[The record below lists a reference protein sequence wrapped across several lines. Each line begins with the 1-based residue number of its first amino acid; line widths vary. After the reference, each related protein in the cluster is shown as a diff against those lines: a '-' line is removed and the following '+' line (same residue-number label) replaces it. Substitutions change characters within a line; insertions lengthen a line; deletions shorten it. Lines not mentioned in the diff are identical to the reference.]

1 MYFQA
6 GLGLFGF
13 SIIADRGSE
22 PEAKTS
28 PFAVSAGF
36 VYWPHAASWRHRW
49 WSSVLH
55 RVGARP
61 ALAAA
66 DERDDVTVM
75 KDAIQDGGG
84 DRHILEELAPLF
96 ERPV

>member
-28 PFAVSAGF
+28 PCAGSAGF
-36 VYWPHAASWRHRW
+36 AYWQHSACGRHRRW
-49 WSSVLH
+49 FSVFH